1 MHFCE
6 QTTLCMLFCLR
17 VSSSTQHSTKYFTE
31 TVKDSQ
37 LRERLIK
44 YLQVGDV
51 PEGTGKESL
60 EMESHEQKKKHP
72 PKKKVNKT
80 PQKQNRKHR
89 KKWREAVRG

>member
-1 MHFCE
+1 
-6 QTTLCMLFCLR
+6 MLFCLR

-37 LRERLIK
+37 LRGRLIK

-60 EMESHEQKKKHP
+60 EMESHKQRKNTP
-72 PKKKVNKT
+72 PKKSK
-80 PQKQNRKHR
+80 QKNPKAEQ
-89 KKWREAVRG
+89 AAL